1 MLCEG
6 CTGGL
11 YRRLHGKRRW
21 GITHDNTVHV
31 PSNAT
36 QGLYLSG
43 WLSRLN
49 SACPSIKI
57 CRAFK
62 KFFSFAPMS
71 NRFRMPTA
79 SIRYALY
86 VNIIGWFFFWQMGL
100 GCCNGES
107 ESVLARKKR
116 HVHGVRK
123 ERHTSDHSAIRTN
136 GASFPHAH
144 PLHDSCWRDR

>member
-1 MLCEG
+1 MAND
-6 CTGGL
+6 TRVDVV
-11 YRRLHGKRRW
+11 RRMHRW
-21 GITHDNTVHV
+21 VSTADYMVNAGITHDNTVHV

-86 VNIIGWFFFWQMGL
+86 VNIIGWWFFLVSKWGWGVAMERANQFWRGKRDMLMG
-100 GCCNGES
+100 CE
-107 ESVLARKKR
+107 KR
-116 HVHGVRK
+116 
-123 ERHTSDHSAIRTN
+123 DIRRTIRQY
-136 GASFPHAH
+136 AQTKS
-144 PLHDSCWRDR
+144 S

>member
-11 YRRLHGKRRW
+11 YRRLDGKRRW

-86 VNIIGWFFFWQMGL
+86 VNIIGWWFFFWFP
-100 GCCNGES
+100 NGVG
-107 ESVLARKKR
+107 VLQWRERISFGEEKEACSWGAKR
-116 HVHGVRK
+116 ETYVGPFGNTHNR
-123 ERHTSDHSAIRTN
+123 RLLSTRPST
-136 GASFPHAH
+136 P
-144 PLHDSCWRDR
+144 